1 MKINLATL
9 RAYTTKWLAEA
20 WETVMAK
27 KDFVRGTF
35 ERTGLSL
42 PLQHLQ
48 YDYQYKVFN
57 YGKYYHKILTFHI
70 YLFKCAA
77 DSSRDDYIQF
87 DGEGV
92 DPIMV
97 DSDDDSDD
105 SENQPI
111 CPAPS
116 TGSTLT
122 SLSFGEIII

>member
-1 MKINLATL
+1 MRPPNSH
-9 RAYTTKWLAEA
+9 
-20 WETVMAK
+20 
-27 KDFVRGTF
+27 F
-35 ERTGLSL
+35 
-42 PLQHLQ
+42 LQQSKHL
-48 YDYQYKVFN
+48 
-57 YGKYYHKILTFHI
+57 G
-70 YLFKCAA
+70 AA